1 MTSTEIDT
9 VKRVKT
15 FNNWECFGLICK
27 KFLTQKS
34 NFYQRLAKYFQQ
46 NTIEKWLVSNF
57 GFWARSVRPDSV
69 PTDQS
74 ETFQS
79 CRFSPKLIQSWTF
92 QSQNNSVPDTSV
104 PQQFSP
110 KQFSPKT
117 LQSQN
122 FQSKNFQSQTVQS
135 QNNSVQI
142 KSVPIQLSPRN
153 FSPKTIQSRTD
164 QPQINLCTT
173 KFLGLYTIQNYK
185 DCKQYKI
192 IKIVNNTKLYEL
204 FISPGNLQDGLHQ
217 VYE

>member
-1 MTSTEIDT
+1 ML
-9 VKRVKT
+9 R
-15 FNNWECFGLICK
+15 GRQRQQCK
-27 KFLTQKS
+27 SLFFIYHYLLLFVIEFVLS
-34 NFYQRLAKYFQQ
+34 AP
-46 NTIEKWLVSNF
+46 TIGAYLC
-57 GFWARSVRPDSV
+57 FWARSVRPDSV

-164 QPQINLCTT
+164 QSQINLCTT

>member
-1 MTSTEIDT
+1 MLL
-9 VKRVKT
+9 
-15 FNNWECFGLICK
+15 G
-27 KFLTQKS
+27 Q
-34 NFYQRLAKYFQQ
+34 
-46 NTIEKWLVSNF
+46 VSPARF
-57 GFWARSVRPDSV
+57 SPYRSVRDISVLPIQSRINSVLDISV
-69 PTDQS
+69 P
-74 ETFQS
+74 
-79 CRFSPKLIQSWTF
+79 KL
-92 QSQNNSVPDTSV
+92 
-104 PQQFSP
+104 FSP
-110 KQFSPKT
+110 KQFSPKI

-164 QPQINLCTT
+164 QSQINLCTT

>member
-1 MTSTEIDT
+1 M
-9 VKRVKT
+9 K
-15 FNNWECFGLICK
+15 
-27 KFLTQKS
+27 
-34 NFYQRLAKYFQQ
+34 A
-46 NTIEKWLVSNF
+46 LVILHSIG

-92 QSQNNSVPDTSV
+92 QSQNNSV
-104 PQQFSP
+104 
-110 KQFSPKT
+110 
-117 LQSQN
+117 QN
-122 FQSKNFQSQTVQS
+122 
-135 QNNSVQI
+135 

-164 QPQINLCTT
+164 QSQINLCTT

-192 IKIVNNTKLYEL
+192 IKIVNYTKLYEL
-204 FISPGNLQDGLHQ
+204 FISPVNLQDGFHQ

>member
-1 MTSTEIDT
+1 MYSAILNNR
-9 VKRVKT
+9 VPWNKRV
-15 FNNWECFGLICK
+15 GLSVFEIK
-27 KFLTQKS
+27 IIVLANIWIS
-34 NFYQRLAKYFQQ
+34 NFYQFWNWNNR
-46 NTIEKWLVSNF
+46 
-57 GFWARSVRPDSV
+57 FWARSVRPDSV

-164 QPQINLCTT
+164 QSQINLCTT